1 MHRISLLAAAAI
13 AALAPASALADDS
26 SAALGA
32 GGVTFTRSADIR
44 MADEWLKIGPKQ
56 VSIRFTFVN
65 DGPRDIDL
73 IVAFPLPDLDTAE
86 YTMSPLGTTLEDPVN
101 FVGFKV
107 SQDGRPVTINAEQRA
122 FLKGRDVTATV
133 RAAGLPVN
141 VVNQAGFKKLDKLT
155 PAQKA
160 MLKQA
165 GLAEWESSE
174 SAHPLWLVRTRFW
187 WKQHFPAGKP
197 VVLVQSYQPV
207 TGQSF
212 FGASELKPATEEGRL
227 YLRDY
232 CIDAPTRARAS
243 AMIASATKADP
254 QGGGYITAF
263 ATDYILKTGNNWK
276 GPIGHFH
283 LVLDKLAPANLISL
297 CWAGALTKT
306 GATTF
311 ESDLKNFAPARD
323 INLLVLA
330 PPKK

>member
-1 MHRISLLAAAAI
+1 MHRKSLLAAAAI

-32 GGVTFTRSADIR
+32 GGVVFTRSADIR
-44 MADEWLKIGPKQ
+44 MADEWLKISPKQ

-73 IVAFPLPDLDTAE
+73 IVAFPLPDIDTSE

-107 SQDGRPVTINAEQRA
+107 SQDGRPVAVNAEQRA
-122 FLKGRDVTATV
+122 FYKDRDVTDVV

-141 VVNQAGFKKLDKLT
+141 VVNQAGFQKLDKLT

-160 MLKQA
+160 ALKKA
-165 GLAEWESSE
+165 GIAEWESSE

-197 VVLVQSYQPV
+197 VVLAQSYQPV
-207 TGQSF
+207 TGQSLLGDSIF
-212 FGASELKPATEEGRL
+212 APHSEEMRR
-227 YLRDY
+227 YRSDY
-232 CIDAPTRARAS
+232 CFDFMAADAAS
-243 AMIASATKADP
+243 AMIRAARKADP
-254 QGGGYITAF
+254 DGGGYIDASDTE
-263 ATDYILKTGNNWK
+263 YILKTGNNWK

-283 LVLDKLAPANLISL
+283 LVLDKLKPANVLSL
-297 CWAGALTKT
+297 CWGGNLLRTSD
-306 GATTF
+306 TTW
-311 ESDLKNFAPARD
+311 ESDIKDFAPTKD
-323 INLLVLA
+323 IKLLVLS
-330 PPKK
+330 PPK